1 MAPAV
6 RFLRAP
12 GPRRGV
18 PASVPSGLRRG
29 LFVGILAA
37 LASLSF
43 IEIFSFSSSSS
54 SSSSSVRSSSL
65 LAAPP
70 PVTLL
75 NVSYDPTR
83 ELYEEINAAFAKAWS
98 ERTGQKVTINQS
110 HGGSGKQA
118 RSVLDG
124 LEADVVTLALSG
136 DIDAI
141 ASRSDLLPGTWQ
153 ARLPRNSAPF
163 TSTIVFVVRTG
174 NPRRIRDWDDLARN
188 GIAVITPN
196 PKTSGGAR
204 WNYLAA
210 WGYAMKRPG
219 GSERTARDFLSALF
233 RNVSVLDTGA
243 RGATTTFAERGLGDV
258 LIAWENEALLL
269 TKEVGKGRF
278 EIVIPSVSV
287 LAEPPVA
294 LVDRNADK
302 HGTRD
307 AAQAYLEFLY
317 TDEAQ
322 AIAAKHHFR
331 PGNATAAASHAGDFP
346 KVSCFTIDD
355 VFGGWGRAQK
365 IHFDDGGTF
374 DQLYRPGR

>member
-1 MAPAV
+1 
-6 RFLRAP
+6 
-12 GPRRGV
+12 
-18 PASVPSGLRRG
+18 LRRD
-29 LFVGILAA
+29 LLVGTLAA

-70 PVTLL
+70 TAKLL

-83 ELYEEINAAFAKAWS
+83 ELYEEINVAFAKAWAA
-98 ERTGQKVTINQS
+98 RTGHGVTINQS

-118 RSVLDG
+118 RSVIDG

-141 ASRSDLLPGTWQ
+141 ATRAGLLPGTWQ

-174 NPRRIRDWDDLARN
+174 NPKRIRDWDDLAKS
-188 GIAVITPN
+188 GIVVVTPN

-210 WGYAMKRPG
+210 WGYALKRPG
-219 GSERTARDFLSALF
+219 GNERTAREFLSALF
-233 RNVSVLDTGA
+233 RNVSVLDSGA

-258 LIAWENEALLL
+258 LIAWESEALLV
-269 TKEVGKGRF
+269 TKEVGRGRF
-278 EIVIPSVSV
+278 EIVVPSVSI

-294 LVDRNADK
+294 LLDKNADK
-302 HGTRD
+302 HGTRE

-322 AIAAKHHFR
+322 AIAAKRHFR
-331 PGNATAAASHAGDFP
+331 PGSAMAAAAHVGDFP
-346 KVSCFTIDD
+346 RISLFTVDD
-355 VFGGWGRAQK
+355 VFGGWGPAQRV
-365 IHFDDGGTF
+365 HFDDGGTF
-374 DQLYRPGR
+374 DQLYQPGR